1 MEECFSYK
9 TDRENL
15 IAESDD
21 KISLGKGM
29 ESLPEQLGREL
40 LALGGDAAGADGDLL
55 ACCREIMLL
64 GVRLL
69 QGRRGGLRKTVG
81 EAAAACLEAKAG
93 RRPRT
98 RAEFRSVCA
107 RLRREA
113 PELMEAPLGLVTT
126 EMCREALLR
135 VPTSDRQRLK
145 MRTILHAVMAYAG
158 RRGWCSGNPLAGLDL
173 PPVREAEVEPLDWE
187 ALRRLLR
194 LARRAEHRPC
204 MPPLGLMLWAGIR
217 PAEVC
222 RLGWCHLD
230 WEERVVVLRPLHAK
244 TGGCRHVTI
253 HPVLAAWLKEFGLRD
268 EGAICPPNWPRRWK
282 RLREEA
288 LGARWQQDVLRHTFA
303 SYHVKRWH
311 DFARLQ
317 AEMGHRSADLLRS
330 RYLSM
335 RGVTAQRA
343 AVFWRPGAL

>member
-113 PELMEAPLGLVTT
+113 PKLMEAPLGLVTT

-158 RRGWCSGNPLAGLDL
+158 RRGWCTGNPLAGLDL

-253 HPVLAAWLKEFGLRD
+253 HPVLAAWLREFGLRD

-288 LGARWQQDVLRHTFA
+288 LGTRWQQDVLRHTFA

-343 AVFWRPGAL
+343 AVFWCPGAL